1 MGLFFI
7 KANMLLLRSCDS
19 DKTTICNCQYLL
31 SGIHWRQSLRN
42 KDPFVFLSCAKDS
55 MLYQHV
61 FSDAQLPADHAP
73 RVGLSINAN
82 GDISVASSDQLSKR
96 FSSQN
101 TLHSRP

>member
-1 MGLFFI
+1 MIFLI
-7 KANMLLLRSCDS
+7 KANTLLLRSCEGNNRAA
-19 DKTTICNCQYLL
+19 CNRDIFLL
-31 SGIHWRQSLRN
+31 SGIHWRQSHRN

-73 RVGLSINAN
+73 RVGLSVNAN

-96 FSSQN
+96 IPSQN
-101 TLHSRP
+101 TIHSRP

>member
-1 MGLFFI
+1 MP
-7 KANMLLLRSCDS
+7 LLRRCDS
-19 DKTTICNCQYLL
+19 NKRTRCNCEIITL
-31 SGIHWRQSLRN
+31 SGIHWRQSHRN

-73 RVGLSINAN
+73 RVGLSVNVN

-96 FSSQN
+96 FPAQN
-101 TLHSRP
+101 TIHTRP